1 MATALPF
8 IMAGVSVVQG
18 IQGYQQN
25 NAMAKAA
32 TANAAAN
39 IANEKNTLEV
49 KQKNLKRQQEIET
62 GRATVAAAGSG
73 ATLGSFD
80 TLFDDNATQQLM
92 DKAMLDYDSK
102 LTQENI
108 RYNAAVQK
116 TQFKSAA
123 TSSLINGVS
132 SAAGNLY
139 KAPSVQKAV
148 TSGSNYAGQ
157 KVGSI
162 FSSSKTGPYLNYG
175 SSLLSGY

>member
-32 TANAAAN
+32 SQAAKVN
-39 IANEKNTLEV
+39 ITNEQNTLAI
-49 KQKNLKRQQEIET
+49 KQKNLKRQQEIEM
-62 GRATVAAAGSG
+62 GKATVAAAGSG

-80 TLFDDNATQQLM
+80 TLFEDNTNQQLM
-92 DKAMLDYDSK
+92 DRLMLDYDSK

-116 TQFKSAA
+116 AEFKSAA
-123 TSSLINGVS
+123 KSSLISGITGAAS
-132 SAAGNLY
+132 SLY
-139 KAPSVQKAV
+139 KAPSVKSA
-148 TSGSNYAGQ
+148 GAGAGQ
-157 KVGSI
+157 SVGRA
-162 FSSSKTGPYLNYG
+162 FSKSPTGPYLNYG

>member
-8 IMAGVSVVQG
+8 IMAGVSLVQG

-25 NAMAKAA
+25 QAMAKQA
-32 TANAAAN
+32 TAIANAN
-39 IANEKNTLEV
+39 IANEKNALQI

-80 TLFDDNATQQLM
+80 TLFEDNTNQQLM
-92 DKAMLDYDSK
+92 DRLMLDYDSK

-123 TSSLINGVS
+123 KSSLIGGIAG
-132 SAAGNLY
+132 AAGNLY
-139 KAPSVQKAV
+139 QAPSVKSAINSSYNSV
-148 TSGSNYAGQ
+148 GQ
-157 KVGSI
+157 SVGSL
-162 FSSSKTGPYLNYG
+162 FSKSPVGPYQNFA
-175 SSLLSGY
+175 SSLL